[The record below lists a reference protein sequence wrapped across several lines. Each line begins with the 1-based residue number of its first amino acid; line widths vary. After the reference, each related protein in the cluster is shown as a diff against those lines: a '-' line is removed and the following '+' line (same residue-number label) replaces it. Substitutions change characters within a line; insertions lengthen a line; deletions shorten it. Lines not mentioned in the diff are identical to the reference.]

1 MTTIDILPY
10 DKDKCFDYNNN
21 SSLIPLETLFKY
33 SNIGFRIIPLGLD
46 SKTPAIKSTNQI
58 YDNSDYWSIESISQE
73 QNKFRNIATTF
84 GKVHT
89 KDEDGEVLYLNGLD
103 IDSDDILRILFDLLE
118 ELKSKTF
125 ITKTKKDW
133 GYHVYWSSHKQN
145 PPIGTSKCRPG

>member
-125 ITKTKKDW
+125 ITKTKKDC
-133 GYHVYWSSHKQN
+133 GYHVYWLSHKQ
-145 PPIGTSKCRPG
+145 IALLH